1 MSMTCMEIH
10 DRVSEHLTGEL
21 SGGDAAE
28 FDQHTQACG
37 ECASFVSATRV
48 TLQLSRSAV
57 QRLDDPRPEDV
68 PESLVRAILAAGSHC
83 QA

>member
-1 MSMTCMEIH
+1 MNMTCLEIQ
-10 DRVSEHLTGEL
+10 DRMVEYLSGEL
-21 SGGDAAE
+21 NVAEGSE
-28 FDQHTQACG
+28 FDRHLEACG
-37 ECASFVSATRV
+37 ACASHVGASRV

-68 PESLVRAILAAGSHC
+68 PESLVRAIIAAGHC